1 MDYLISSSFLFILL
15 IFSNTLNLKSKI
27 NLSETFFINIS
38 LIILFSFLVLKLQ
51 YLSNTLL
58 INKIFY
64 IFLLIIL
71 ILIPNLIKS
80 FSKINIRL
88 NFEFILFYFLIFFL
102 TKDRYYL
109 DQDEVTF
116 WGKAVKEL
124 LRNIDYSLHDYTLFS
139 YHPQGLS
146 IFRYLFVF
154 SNFNEGMTIFS
165 NNVIMISG
173 FFYLFYKRELLFLEK
188 IILFIIFY
196 LLLNNLSFG
205 FLSIYSDPILAVY
218 FACLLKFIY
227 FFSKTKISSQ
237 NLNYYISFIIILLA
251 FILIK
256 SSSTVYFAYI
266 LFIISTIFILRNYN
280 IQKLLFFFLIFL
292 FSIFVLSYLIF
303 NYQNN
308 NLILQLI
315 SLITDKNNF
324 LNFIE
329 IFFLPIYFSKFGSTI
344 NGILE
349 VLFNSNYR
357 IYEINIQIIHY
368 VLIFIPFLFLKFNYK
383 TFIFTTIFFII
394 ILHALL
400 IFVLKFQIENLHMTA
415 LPRYLGILI
424 LSNFIFLLSIIT
436 YENFLIYK
444 NYIIILFLLLLIS
457 VTPKKSIGFITPD
470 QIYYKNLKNKI
481 YKENRYKISKL
492 NKIKDDY
499 EKITIIHKKGYSDFT
514 NINISGYHSF
524 YHDIL
529 IYELYPKEIKIV
541 ELEVYLSHLKKN
553 QDIKKLNFEKNLFV
567 LFDLNKDQ
575 ILKIDPKLDK
585 FILNTY

>member
-1 MDYLISSSFLFILL
+1 MDYLISTSFLYILL

-27 NLSETFFINIS
+27 NLSETFFISIS
-38 LIILFSFLVLKLQ
+38 LIILFSFSVLKLQ

-64 IFLLIIL
+64 ILLLITL
-71 ILIPNLIKS
+71 VLVPNLIKN
-80 FSKINIRL
+80 FSKINIKFNL
-88 NFEFILFYFLIFFL
+88 EFIFLYSLIFFL

-124 LRNIDYSLHDYTLFS
+124 LRNIDYSIFAH
-139 YHPQGLS
+139 HPQGLS
-146 IFRYLFVF
+146 IFRYLFV
-154 SNFNEGMTIFS
+154 STNFNEGMTIFS
-165 NNVIMISG
+165 NNIIMISG

-188 IILFIIFY
+188 IVLFIIFY
-196 LLLNNLSFG
+196 ILLNNLSFG

-218 FACLLKFIY
+218 FACLLKFLY

-237 NLNYYISFIIILLA
+237 NLNYYISFIIILST

-256 SSSTVYFAYI
+256 SSSIVYLAYI
-266 LFIISTIFILRNYN
+266 LVLILIIFVLKNFNS
-280 IQKLLFFFLIFL
+280 QKLLYFSLIFL
-292 FSIFVLSYLIF
+292 FSIFVLSYLGF
-303 NYQNN
+303 NYKNN

-324 LNFIE
+324 LNFTKF
-329 IFFLPIYFSKFGSTI
+329 FFLPIYFSKFGSTV
-344 NGILE
+344 NGIIE
-349 VLFNSNYR
+349 VLFDTKYR
-357 IYEINIQIIHY
+357 IYEINVFLIHY
-368 VLIFIPFLFLKFNYK
+368 ILILIPLFFLKFNYK
-383 TFIFTTIFFII
+383 KFIFIAIIFIT
-394 ILHALL
+394 ILHALI
-400 IFVLKFQIENLHMTA
+400 IFILKFQIENLHMTA

-424 LSNFIFLLSIIT
+424 LSNLIFLLSIIA

-444 NYIIILFLLLLIS
+444 NYVVIVFLLIMIS

-481 YKENRYKISKL
+481 YKENREKISKL
-492 NKIKDDY
+492 SKIKDDY
-499 EKITIIHKKGYSDFT
+499 EKITIIHKNGYSDFT

-529 IYELYPKEIKIV
+529 VYELYPKQIRIFEFQ
-541 ELEVYLSHLKKN
+541 VYLRSLKKAR
-553 QDIKKLNFEKNLFV
+553 ILNNSISKKNLFV
-567 LFDLNKDQ
+567 LFDLSKDQ